1 MAGKPAQE
9 LSFITFFSLS
19 LRLKSGFI
27 FSGKSLSV
35 FQTVAMLKSLY
46 IKNYALISKLEV
58 DFRPGFSVIT
68 GETGAG
74 KSIILGALSL
84 ILGQRAD
91 SKSIKAGESKCVIE
105 GFFDARNYDLKSFC
119 ENHDIDYDAESFVL
133 RREITSEGKSRAFI
147 NDTPATLTN
156 LKELGEKLI
165 DIHSQHKNLLLGD
178 TNFQLEVLDLL
189 AGSGDVLKEYQTS
202 FKEYKKAER
211 QLHDLLETAQT
222 NKNEEEFIRFQHD
235 SLAEALLKDGEQEEL
250 EQELAL
256 LNHSEE
262 IKSSLFKTYAFLSD
276 GEQNIVAN
284 LKEALQ
290 SVQSISNIY
299 PAATEFV
306 TRIESAYLD
315 LKDLSPEIERAAE
328 NIEFSAERLEF
339 INSRL
344 DLIYGLQQKHR
355 VESVRQLIELFHSF
369 QEKLNNIDSLD
380 EKITSAKKQVEAT
393 ETKMLDLAKKLSGK
407 RLKSKEG
414 IEKTLAGKI
423 ASLGMPNVRFECEIT
438 SKKFPDLSGGDNLR
452 FLFSAN
458 KNVPL
463 QPVSEVAS
471 GGEISRV
478 MLCIKSLIAHVT
490 NLPTIIFDEID
501 TGVSG
506 EVADKMG
513 RIMQEFGNNK
523 QVMAITHLP
532 QIASKGDHHYFVYK
546 SDDEHSSNTGIR
558 LLTEQER
565 TRELAQM
572 LSGSHV
578 TEAAVENAKA
588 MLQANKKSTN

>member
-1 MAGKPAQE
+1 
-9 LSFITFFSLS
+9 
-19 LRLKSGFI
+19 
-27 FSGKSLSV
+27 
-35 FQTVAMLKSLY
+35 MLKSLY

-58 DFRPGFSVIT
+58 DFHSGFSVIT

-105 GFFDARNYDLKSFC
+105 GFFDVKSYDLKDFC
-119 ENHDIDYDAESFVL
+119 ESRDIDYDPQAFVL

-147 NDTPATLTN
+147 NDTPATLSN

-165 DIHSQHKNLLLGD
+165 DIHSQHKNLLLAD
-178 TNFQLEVLDLL
+178 NNFQLEVLDLL
-189 AGSGDVLKEYQTS
+189 SGSGDVLKEFQTS

-211 QLHDLLETAQT
+211 QLQDLLAAAQN
-222 NKNEEEFIRFQHD
+222 NKKEEEFIRFQHEA
-235 SLAEALLKDGEQEEL
+235 LAEALLKDGEQEEL
-250 EQELAL
+250 EQELGL

-262 IKSSLFKTYAFLSD
+262 IKSALVKAHTLLSD
-276 GEQNIVAN
+276 SEQSIVVN

-290 SVQSISNIY
+290 SIQSISSIF
-299 PAATEFV
+299 PKASDIAA
-306 TRIESAYLD
+306 RIESAYLD
-315 LKDLSPEIERAAE
+315 MKDLSPEMERTAE
-328 NIEFSAERLEF
+328 SIEFSPERLEF
-339 INSRL
+339 INNRL

-355 VESVRQLIELFHSF
+355 VASIKELIEIFHSL
-369 QEKLNNIDSLD
+369 QEQLDTIDSLD
-380 EKITSAKKQVEAT
+380 EKIALAKKQAEAT
-393 ETKMLDLAKKLSGK
+393 ETSMLDSAQKLSDK
-407 RLKSKEG
+407 RLKSKDS
-414 IEKTLAGKI
+414 IETTLVGKI
-423 ASLGMPNVRFECEIT
+423 ASLGMPNVRFECEIMP
-438 SKKFPDLSGGDNLR
+438 KKFPDNSGGDNLR

-513 RIMQEFGNNK
+513 RIMQEFGDNK
-523 QVMAITHLP
+523 QVVAITHLP

-546 SDDEHSSNTGIR
+546 SDDEQTSSTSIK
-558 LLTEQER
+558 LLSKEER

-572 LSGSHV
+572 LSGAGI
-578 TEAAVENAKA
+578 TEAAMKNAQE
-588 MLQANKKSTN
+588 MLQANKKLAN

>member
-1 MAGKPAQE
+1 
-9 LSFITFFSLS
+9 
-19 LRLKSGFI
+19 
-27 FSGKSLSV
+27 
-35 FQTVAMLKSLY
+35 MLKSLY

-58 DFRPGFSVIT
+58 DFHSGFSVIT

-105 GFFDARNYDLKSFC
+105 GFFDVRNYDLKSFC
-119 ENHDIDYDAESFVL
+119 ESRDIDYDAQSFVL

-147 NDTPATLTN
+147 NDTPANLAN

-178 TNFQLEVLDLL
+178 NNFQLEVLDLL
-189 AGSGDVLKEYQTS
+189 SGSGDVLKEYQTS

-211 QLHDLLETAQT
+211 LLQDLLETAQS
-222 NKNEEEFIRFQHD
+222 NKNEEEFIRFQHEA
-235 SLAEALLKDGEQEEL
+235 LAEALLKDGEQEEL

-256 LNHSEE
+256 LTHSEE
-262 IKSSLFKTYAFLSD
+262 IKSVLFKAYALLSD
-276 GEQNIVAN
+276 SEQSIVGN
-284 LKEALQ
+284 LKEAMQ
-290 SVQSISNIY
+290 SIQSISAIY
-299 PAATEFV
+299 PNASEIAG
-306 TRIESAYLD
+306 RLESAYLD
-315 LKDLSPEIERAAE
+315 MKDLSPAIERTAE
-328 NIEFSAERLEF
+328 SIEFSPERLEF
-339 INSRL
+339 ITSRL

-355 VESVRQLIELFHSF
+355 VSSIKELIELFHLF
-369 QEKLNNIDSLD
+369 QEKLSNIDSLD
-380 EKITSAKKQVEAT
+380 EKIMSAKKQVEAT
-393 ETKMLDLAKKLSGK
+393 ETKMLALAKTLSEK
-407 RLKSKEG
+407 RLKSKSS
-414 IEKTLAGKI
+414 IEKTLIEKI

-438 SKKFPDLSGGDNLR
+438 PKKFPDSSGGDNLR

-513 RIMQEFGNNK
+513 RIMQEFGDNK

-546 SDDEHSSNTGIR
+546 SDDEQTSNTSIK
-558 LLTEQER
+558 LLTKEER
-565 TRELAQM
+565 TQELAQM
-572 LSGSHV
+572 LSGADI
-578 TEAAVENAKA
+578 TEAAMENAKV
-588 MLQANKKSTN
+588 MLQTNKKLAD

>member
-1 MAGKPAQE
+1 
-9 LSFITFFSLS
+9 
-19 LRLKSGFI
+19 
-27 FSGKSLSV
+27 
-35 FQTVAMLKSLY
+35 MLKSLY

-58 DFRPGFSVIT
+58 DFHSGFSVIT

-91 SKSIKAGESKCVIE
+91 SKTIKAGENKCIIE
-105 GFFDARNYDLKSFC
+105 GFFDVKDYDLKSFC
-119 ENHDIDYDAESFVL
+119 ESRDIDYDAQSFVL

-147 NDTPATLTN
+147 NDTPATLSN

-178 TNFQLEVLDLL
+178 NDFQLEVLDLL
-189 AGSGDVLKEYQTS
+189 SGSGDVLKEFQTS

-211 QLHDLLETAQT
+211 QLHDLLETAQS

-250 EQELAL
+250 ERELAL
-256 LNHSEE
+256 LSHSEE
-262 IKSSLFKTYAFLSD
+262 IKSVLFKAYALLSD
-276 GEQNIVAN
+276 SEQSIIGN

-290 SVQSISNIY
+290 SIQSISAIY
-299 PAATEFV
+299 PTASQMAG
-306 TRIESAYLD
+306 RIESAYLD
-315 LKDLSPEIERAAE
+315 LKDLSPEIERSAE
-328 NIEFSAERLEF
+328 NIEFSPERLEF
-339 INSRL
+339 INNRL

-355 VESVRQLIELFHSF
+355 VSSIKELIELFHLF
-369 QEKLNNIDSLD
+369 QEKLSSIDSLD
-380 EKITSAKKQVEAT
+380 EKITLAKKQLEAA
-393 ETKMLDLAKKLSGK
+393 ETKMLALAKKLSEK
-407 RLKSKEG
+407 RLKSKSG
-414 IEKTLAGKI
+414 IETTLVEKI

-438 SKKFPDLSGGDNLR
+438 PKKFPDNSGGDNLR

-513 RIMQEFGNNK
+513 RIMQEFGDNK
-523 QVMAITHLP
+523 QVLAITHLP

-546 SDDEHSSNTGIR
+546 SDDEQTSNTSIK
-558 LLTEQER
+558 LLSKEER
-565 TRELAQM
+565 TQELAQM
-572 LSGSHV
+572 LSGSDI
-578 TEAAVENAKA
+578 TEAAMENAKA
-588 MLQANKKSTN
+588 MLQTNKKLAN